1 MPKAKST
8 RRVNARTRPLGV
20 RSSSRVKAA
29 HSSSE
34 QPQHKKQL
42 KQIDEDNPSSSQTT
56 SSGSGS
62 SFNSSVPLNNN
73 NFSSFSSEEHD
84 THLQTRELPSQGA
97 TNLLTNGGGLISPSD
112 SALQFSGQ
120 ESFGA
125 PAGWSLQLINN
136 VKSETAGEVALKTF
150 GDNIKIDSALC
161 KKLSNE
167 AALRPVKQRRTEITL
182 NMERRSNVEA
192 FLAHLTGVPVSRA
205 CKNCSKGH
213 GPWHECI
220 IYDGQMCGSCTN
232 CWFNASGS
240 RCTFHETNHPSSVYP
255 PRPAYNLPSAGM
267 PQQHPELPPMFLQ
280 PPVISHPNASLSLI
294 QESSATPYISPPD
307 QELPTINMIERHGVN
322 ALTDVV
328 SMTRQ
333 ERFLARIESAAE
345 QLGLCLAEYDEYLN
359 SPEGRASQESA
370 ESATHTTSSDAS
382 MEDAASDESQPR

>member
-1 MPKAKST
+1 MPKAKSA

-29 HSSSE
+29 RSSSE
-34 QPQHKKQL
+34 QPEQKKQL
-42 KQIDEDNPSSSQTT
+42 KQIDEDNPSSRTT
-56 SSGSGS
+56 SSGS
-62 SFNSSVPLNNN
+62 SFTSSVPQNDN
-73 NFSSFSSEEHD
+73 NFSSFSSDEHD
-84 THLQTRELPSQGA
+84 TQAELLSLAAANSLP
-97 TNLLTNGGGLISPSD
+97 NVGGLMTPVEG
-112 SALQFSGQ
+112 ALQCSGK
-120 ESFGA
+120 ESVGA
-125 PAGWSLQLINN
+125 PAGWSLQPINN
-136 VKSETAGEVALKTF
+136 IKSETAGEVALKTY

-240 RCTFHETNHPSSVYP
+240 RCTFHETNHPSSVYLP
-255 PRPAYNLPSAGM
+255 QPAYNLPSAGM
-267 PQQHPELPPMFLQ
+267 PQQHPQLPPMLLQ
-280 PPVISHPNASLSLI
+280 PQVIAHPNTSLSLMH
-294 QESSATPYISPPD
+294 EALPSPYISPPD
-307 QELPTINMIERHGVN
+307 QELPTVNMIERHG
-322 ALTDVV
+322 ALTDVA

-345 QLGLCLAEYDEYLN
+345 QLGVCLAEYDEYLN
-359 SPEGRASQESA
+359 SPEGRASQEFA
-370 ESATHTTSSDAS
+370 ESTTHTTYSDAS